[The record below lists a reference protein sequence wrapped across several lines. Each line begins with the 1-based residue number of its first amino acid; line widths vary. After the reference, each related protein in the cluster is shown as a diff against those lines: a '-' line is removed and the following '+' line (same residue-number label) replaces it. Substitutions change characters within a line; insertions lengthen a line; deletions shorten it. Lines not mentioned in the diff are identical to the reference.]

1 MTTKLSLRV
10 LACALIAIMFGFAS
24 LPGYAQKLENP
35 DQLLSQSELELA
47 APAVTPG
54 TRSMPSASQV
64 KASSKSKSKANAQD
78 AQVYDDVKKLDG
90 TITSTE
96 PKPEGPAIDL
106 EKSVTRALSANPQL
120 QAAQAAIVSAEQSR
134 RKAISDF
141 GFVGTVSYGYSNN
154 NTLSNT
160 HTRTVSVYNPSS
172 MTTTTRTVRDPK
184 WSRDQEWALS
194 FDITQPLFTG
204 FRLLS
209 TYQKAALNKDSAS
222 AQLKQTELDLILA
235 VQEAFLSLLKGR
247 SDVKSNQ
254 DAVTRLES
262 QFQVT
267 QAFYDVGLQPR
278 LDVLQAEADLATA
291 ESTLLVSQNDVA
303 TQTAQLNSLLNMP
316 LEQTTNYVGELTY
329 LPFTLSVDNCLAEA
343 YKYRPDLYIALKSVQ
358 MAEKDAK
365 IALSP
370 IYPQVNGGF
379 NYTFIGDS
387 PDLSYDQNEISYPES
402 WTLSVQAQWQ
412 AWDWGSTYFNYRA
425 AKESVKQLQA
435 ELANTRLNA
444 GFSVK
449 SAHLNIQ
456 DAAKRIGVARK
467 GLVAAKEGYR
477 MAVARYQAQ
486 VGTNTEV
493 LDAQAR
499 VSTAETDLNQALADY
514 ELSIASIYYA
524 MGKKNLT
531 LTPQ

>member
-1 MTTKLSLRV
+1 MTTKLFFRM
-10 LACALIAIMFGFAS
+10 LACTLVAISFCLGTTPGF
-24 LPGYAQKLENP
+24 AQKLEDP
-35 DQLLSQSELELA
+35 DKLISQSEIELA
-47 APAVTPG
+47 SPPVTPG
-54 TRSMPSASQV
+54 KRTMPTAAQV
-64 KASSKSKSKANAQD
+64 QAGSKSKAKEDAQD
-78 AQVYDDVKKLDG
+78 AQVYNDVKTLDSG
-90 TITSTE
+90 DRSM
-96 PKPEGPAIDL
+96 PKTEGPVIDL
-106 EKSVTRALSANPQL
+106 EKSVQRALDANPQL
-120 QAAQAAIVSAEQSR
+120 QAAQAAIVSAEQGR
-134 RKAISDF
+134 RKAMADF

-154 NTLSNT
+154 NVLYNT
-160 HTRTVSVYNPSS
+160 HTSTMTMYDPITSS
-172 MTTTTRTVRDPK
+172 SSSLTFRDPK

-209 TYQKAALNKDSAS
+209 TYQKAALSKDSAT
-222 AQLKQTELDLILA
+222 AQLTQTELDLILA
-235 VQEAFLSLLKGR
+235 VQQAFLSLLKGR

-254 DAVTRLES
+254 DSVTRLES

-267 QAFYDVGLQPR
+267 QAFYDVGLRPR

-291 ESTLLVSQNDVA
+291 ESQLLIAQNDVA
-303 TQTAQLNSLLNMP
+303 TQTAQLNSLLNVP
-316 LEQTTNYVGELTY
+316 LEQSTNYVGELTY
-329 LPFTLSVDNCLAEA
+329 LPFTLSVDTCLAEA

-370 IYPQVNGGF
+370 AYPQVNGAF
-379 NYTFIGDS
+379 NYTFVGDN
-387 PDLSYDQNEISYPES
+387 PDLTYDEAEISAPQS

-425 AKESVKQLQA
+425 AKENVKQLQA

-449 SAHLNIQ
+449 AAHLSIQ

-467 GLVAAKEGYR
+467 GLEAAKEGYR

-493 LDAQAR
+493 LDAQSR
-499 VSTAETDLNQALADY
+499 VSTAESDLNQALADY
-514 ELSIASIYYA
+514 EVSIASIYYA
-524 MGKKNLT
+524 MGKKNMT